1 MLRSC
6 ISKERGVKILKF
18 SQCFDELE
26 TGCDPFVG
34 QVLVVGQTRL
44 RIHSGLCSS
53 RRES

>member
-1 MLRSC
+1 MLHSY

-26 TGCDPFVG
+26 TECDPFVG
-34 QVLVVGQTRL
+34 QVLVVGQTR
-44 RIHSGLCSS
+44 IHSGLCSS